1 MLILSP
7 TETWGN
13 RVALKETA
21 KKRHTNTHT
30 RTQLYRVCSSKN
42 LKMKLLIFST
52 SVISFW
58 GTKLCLNISY
68 KDGEHRVGIVNWG
81 GPNPFHSSGSPKSV
95 TFWSWHHDT
104 CSSLGRSTS
113 RLPSSLRSFQP
124 SLPPRSSRSVLLAE
138 NLPLWKITPKPT
150 HSRAA
155 LVPLLGSDR
164 SLEACIC
171 TDLGI

>member
-13 RVALKETA
+13 CVALKETA

-42 LKMKLLIFST
+42 LKTKLLIFST
-52 SVISFW
+52 YVVSFW

-68 KDGEHRVGIVNWG
+68 KGGEHRVGIVNWG
-81 GPNPFHSSGSPKSV
+81 RPNPFHSSGSPKSPSGPG
-95 TFWSWHHDT
+95 TT
-104 CSSLGRSTS
+104 TPCSSLGRSTS

-138 NLPLWKITPKPT
+138 NLLLWKITPKPT